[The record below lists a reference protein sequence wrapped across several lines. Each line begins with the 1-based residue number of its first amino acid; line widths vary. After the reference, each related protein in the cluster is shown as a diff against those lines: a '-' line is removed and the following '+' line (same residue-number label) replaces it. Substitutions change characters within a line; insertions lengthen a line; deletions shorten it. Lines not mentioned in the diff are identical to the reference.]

1 MAGGAL
7 TVYRRRKLA
16 MRKMYRKKRI
26 YRKRRGMSA
35 GKIYNFKRTQYL
47 SNALVIPLGSSIT
60 FNAFS
65 FNLASLPDVTNF
77 TALFDQYMIKRIKW
91 TLIPRTTDTS
101 LTTGAATYNTQTYSV
116 IDWDDVNVPTSLNDL
131 CQYQNMKATQGSKI
145 HSRSFA
151 PSVRITAEGTT
162 NAPKQYQWIDLANTT
177 VPHYGIKCA
186 FAQGSASQIY
196 DIRVDMSIAFKGV
209 H

>member
-7 TVYRRRKLA
+7 TIYRKRKLA
-16 MRKMYRKKRI
+16 MRKMYRKKRV
-26 YRKRRGMSA
+26 YRKRRSGP
-35 GKIYNFKRTQYL
+35 KIYTFKRTQYL
-47 SNALVIPLGSSIT
+47 SNALVIPLGSSFS
-60 FNAFS
+60 FNSFS

-77 TALFDQYMIKRIKW
+77 TALFDQYMIKRVKW

-101 LTTGAATYNTQTYSV
+101 LTTGVNNYNTQTYSV
-116 IDWDDVNVPTSLNDL
+116 IDWDDVVAPTSINDL

-151 PSVRITAEGTT
+151 PAVRITAEGTT
-162 NAPKQYQWIDLANTT
+162 NAPKQYQWLDLANTS
-177 VPHYGIKCA
+177 VPHYGVKCA
-186 FAQGSASQIY
+186 FNQGSAPQIY
-196 DIRVDMSIAFKGV
+196 DIRVDMTVCFKGV